1 MIGIK
6 IESGMVTITSLALEP
21 CATQSRYGKALLDG
35 KLRACKDKYGAKLY
49 RTISFGNPMAR
60 RMK

>member
-1 MIGIK
+1 
-6 IESGMVTITSLALEP
+6 MVTITSLALEP

-35 KLRACKDKYGAKLY
+35 KLRACKAKYGAKLY
-49 RTISFGNPMAR
+49 RTISFGNPMVR